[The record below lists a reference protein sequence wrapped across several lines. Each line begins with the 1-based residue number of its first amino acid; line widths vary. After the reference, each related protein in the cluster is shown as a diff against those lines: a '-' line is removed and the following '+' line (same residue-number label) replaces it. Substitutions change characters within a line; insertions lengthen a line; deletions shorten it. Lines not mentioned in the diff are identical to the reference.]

1 MFTRLALHT
10 FSAAILLAASIP
22 SQAGAQVN
30 GSLTFGGDI
39 QSNGALNG
47 GSFTGAVG
55 PYRADLAFGSTLTL
69 ANAVIWCV
77 DWAHFAPATGT
88 TDSYTLSA
96 LTGNLSATRKNDV
109 QAYLRAAW
117 LFEQVTNYTATTG
130 RYTATNVQGTVWE
143 MMDPAA
149 FNPSDNPAGLNLMS
163 NESTAYGSSNYFN
176 VSGFIPTTLTASQLT
191 YDWFLLSDR
200 IVGGESLTPN
210 QEFMVAVARVPEP
223 GALLL
228 LATGLGTLGISARR
242 RRQA

>member
-130 RYTATNVQGTVWE
+130 RSGRPSLA
-143 MMDPAA
+143 PIAA
-149 FNPSDNPAGLNLMS
+149 GRPNPMVPRPPEVKKDRQ
-163 NESTAYGSSNYFN
+163 ESTGK
-176 VSGFIPTTLTASQLT
+176 
-191 YDWFLLSDR
+191 
-200 IVGGESLTPN
+200 
-210 QEFMVAVARVPEP
+210 
-223 GALLL
+223 
-228 LATGLGTLGISARR
+228 
-242 RRQA
+242 